1 MASSPRTESRTF
13 NFSTFQPLNPV
24 LPIDSHH
31 DELLAAIRDNPVVVV
46 AGDTGSGKTTRIPPL
61 CLELG
66 IPATKLVGCTQPR
79 RVAAVSVA
87 ERVALERGTAIGT
100 EIGWQHRF
108 GQALSERT
116 RIKFMTD
123 GILLAETR
131 GDPELRRYA
140 VVMVDEAHE
149 RTLNI
154 DFLLG
159 YLKRLLPRRPD
170 LRIVVSS
177 ATLDVRRFAE
187 FYRDALPAHGGAA
200 PREVPVV
207 EIPGRVHPVEV
218 RYRPDADEDADLAER
233 VAGGVEELWTSA
245 DGDILVFLPGERDI
259 REAQEAVMR
268 LDLPDTDVLPF
279 MASLP
284 PADQRR
290 VFHPLPGRRRV
301 VLSTNVAETSL
312 TIPGIRMVVDS
323 GLARINR
330 YSPRSK
336 VERLHIE
343 PISRA
348 SAEQRKGRCGRLGP
362 GICLRLYSEE
372 DFQKRPAYTEPE
384 LRRSALDGVIL
395 SMADLRLGPVE
406 RFPFLDPPGSG
417 AIREGVRTLVELDAI
432 REDGRLTALGRAMVR
447 YPVEPRLARM
457 VLAGHESASEQTLSD
472 VLTIVAALA
481 TEDPRLRP
489 LDKKDEADLKH
500 AQFRTKGGDDYDT
513 ILRLWR
519 WFHELPSRTAQRR
532 LCKENYLSFRRFQEW
547 EDVRGELARRPFP
560 GLPVRQF
567 AGSPVSKTGKRENR
581 QTGKPENWSPG
592 KSALL
597 RALLTGLLSQIGHRD
612 PEEGDYRGPNGVRFT
627 IHPGSALAK
636 HGPDWIM
643 AAELVDTSRLFAR
656 RCAPIDVEWVEPLA
670 GHLCKYSHHSPFWD
684 ERVGTARALER
695 VVFRGLTI
703 HDGRR
708 RDYSRIDPDFSREML
723 VRHGLVQGELPGA
736 LPAFV
741 RSNLALF
748 ESIRD
753 GHRKLREP
761 EDTDDEAFVALYL
774 ERLPQACVNL
784 PALRQW
790 VRHATPE
797 EAKDLLFRRED
808 FAAPEDDPSVF
819 PEKIRLDGHLL
830 RLSYRNEEGAEDDG
844 ITCTL
849 DIDAIPSLRRWR
861 SDWLVPGALPGKL
874 DWMLSRLTRAESRPL
889 PPRTELVET
898 LPSLLGTPDRPL
910 EQALRGLLRERW
922 GVAVREGL
930 WDDSA
935 LPDHLRVRFRVLD
948 ARHQEVFVT
957 RDTAE
962 LAKFL
967 DEYHRLLEEGKP
979 AASHPASAERV
990 VAGDAT
996 LWPWG
1001 ALPESAEVG
1010 NAGWTLRN
1018 YPALTEEAD
1027 GAVVLRWYADK
1038 AEAAAAHRA
1047 GVRRLYVLAL
1057 GREFGRLATVS
1068 RGSFP
1073 ASRSV
1078 LRSFSDLGPSGGR
1091 ALPDFRAS
1099 DSRASEDAVLA
1110 ADAALAAIDGV
1121 LLPPTEPVPRDEET
1135 FRNRLAE
1142 RRGSLGLA
1150 AREQL
1155 QLASGA
1161 IALAAERR
1169 AALETASLPSE
1180 TFDDLSEQL
1189 DWLVFPGFA
1198 KMVSRERLRHY
1209 GRYLEAVR
1217 LRMERAHQ
1225 NPARDAERMAVV
1237 RGFWVRYT
1245 AAVAKQGLTPEEH
1258 RALAD
1263 IRWAIEELRVSLFA
1277 QELRTP
1283 APVSAQRIERMFAAV
1298 CR

>member
-1 MASSPRTESRTF
+1 MTPSR
-13 NFSTFQPLNPV
+13 PI

-31 DELLAAIRDNPVVVV
+31 DELLAALRDNPVVVV

-87 ERVALERGTAIGT
+87 ERVALERGTPIGT

-116 RIKFMTD
+116 RVKFMTD

-159 YLKRLLPRRPD
+159 YLKRLLPRRPE
-170 LRIVVSS
+170 LRVIVSS
-177 ATLDVRRFAE
+177 ATLDVRRFAD
-187 FYRDALPAHGGAA
+187 FFRDALPARGGVAR
-200 PREVPVV
+200 REVPVI

-218 RYRPDADEDADLAER
+218 RYRPDADEDADLAQR
-233 VAGGVEELWTSA
+233 VADGVEELWTSA

-259 REAQEAVMR
+259 REAEEAVGR
-268 LDLPDTDVLPF
+268 LGLPDTDVLPF

-290 VFHPLPGRRRV
+290 VFHPVPGRRRV

-343 PISRA
+343 PISQA

-417 AIREGVRTLVELDAI
+417 AIREGVRTLVELGAI
-432 REDGRLTALGRAMVR
+432 RDDGRLTALGRAMVR

-457 VLAGHESASEQTLSD
+457 VLAGHESGHEQTLSD
-472 VLTIVAALA
+472 VLTLVAALA

-500 AQFRTKGGDDYDT
+500 AQFRTKGGDDYDA

-519 WFHELPSRTAQRR
+519 WFHDLPSRTAQRR
-532 LCKENYLSFRRFQEW
+532 QCKDNYLSFRRFQEW
-547 EDVRGELARRPFP
+547 EDVRGELARRPFVIP
-560 GLPVRQF
+560 
-567 AGSPVSKTGKRENR
+567 PVSSTGKREDR
-581 QTGKPENWSPG
+581 KSEKREDGGSGKP
-592 KSALL
+592 ALL

-656 RCAPIDVEWVEPLA
+656 RCASIDVDWIEPLA
-670 GHLCKYSHHSPFWD
+670 APLCKYSYHSPFWD
-684 ERVGTARALER
+684 ERAGTARALER
-695 VVFRGLTI
+695 VIFRGLTI

-708 RDYSRIDPDFSREML
+708 RDYSRIDPDFSREMF
-723 VRHGLVQGELPGA
+723 VRHGLVQGALPGA
-736 LPAFV
+736 VPAFV
-741 RSNLALF
+741 RDNLALF

-753 GHRKLREP
+753 AHRKLREP

-774 ERLPQACVNL
+774 ERLPRECVNL

-790 VRHATPE
+790 MRQATPE
-797 EAKDLLFRRED
+797 EARHLLFRRED
-808 FAAPEDDPSVF
+808 FAAPEDDPSAF

-849 DIDAIPSLRRWR
+849 GIDAIPSLCRWR
-861 SDWLVPGALPGKL
+861 SDWLVPGALPRKL
-874 DWMLSRLTRAESRPL
+874 DWMLSRLTRAESRSL
-889 PPRTELVET
+889 PPRAQLSEEL
-898 LPSLLGTPDRPL
+898 PALLGTPDRPL
-910 EQALRGLLRERW
+910 DQALRRLLRERW
-922 GVAVREGL
+922 GVVVREGL
-930 WDDSA
+930 WGDDA
-935 LPDHLRVRFRVLD
+935 LPDHLKVRFRVLD

-957 RDTAE
+957 RDPEE

-967 DEYHRLLEEGKP
+967 AEYRRLLMEGGS
-979 AASHPASAERV
+979 AAGAPRDVPGGRV
-990 VAGDAT
+990 TADSPT

-1018 YPALTEEAD
+1018 YPALTEEED
-1027 GAVVLRWYADK
+1027 GAVALRWYADK
-1038 AEAAAAHRA
+1038 AEAAAKHHA

-1057 GREFGRLATVS
+1057 CARRKSESARV
-1068 RGSFP
+1068 RGSESPGVRGFESP
-1073 ASRSV
+1073 GSTGV
-1078 LRSFSDLGPSGGR
+1078 LRSLADLRPGLGFGASKAGSAGR
-1091 ALPDFRAS
+1091 GALGRGMLPDGG
-1099 DSRASEDAVLA
+1099 LA
-1110 ADAALAAIDGV
+1110 ADAMQAAVDGV
-1121 LLPPTEPVPRDEET
+1121 LLSPTEPVPRDEET
-1135 FRNRLAE
+1135 FLRRLAE
-1142 RRGSLGLA
+1142 RQGAVGLA
-1150 AREQL
+1150 AREQAR
-1155 QLASGA
+1155 LASDA
-1161 IALAAERR
+1161 QALAEERR
-1169 AALETASLPSE
+1169 AALAEAPLPPETL
-1180 TFDDLSEQL
+1180 DDLAEQL

-1198 KMVSRERLRHY
+1198 RVVPRARLCHY
-1209 GRYLEAVR
+1209 GRYFEAMR
-1217 LRMERAHQ
+1217 LRMERARQ

-1237 RGFWVRYT
+1237 RGFWERYT
-1245 AAVAKQGLTPEEH
+1245 EAVAKPGLAPEEH
-1258 RALAD
+1258 RALGD

-1298 CR
+1298 GR